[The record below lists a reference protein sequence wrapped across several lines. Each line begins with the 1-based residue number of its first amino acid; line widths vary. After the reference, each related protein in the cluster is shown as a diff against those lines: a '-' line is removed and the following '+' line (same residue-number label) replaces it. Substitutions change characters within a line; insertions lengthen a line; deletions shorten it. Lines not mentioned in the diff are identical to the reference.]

1 MRPMRSM
8 FHDRRRHGVPSL
20 NVASM
25 PDLIFTVLFFF
36 MIVTHMRS
44 DEVKVRLE
52 VPAGSEVKKLTG
64 HPAIINIYIGSQES
78 GVRSQESGVRS
89 QESGVRSQ
97 ESGVRRQE
105 SGVRSQNNTW
115 LVQLNGDLVSP
126 SEIPARIST
135 IRSKLA
141 PENAER
147 LTVSFRADRHAPMGL
162 VSDVKQALQQAYAL
176 KINYS
181 ATEISP

>member
-1 MRPMRSM
+1 MRAMKSLIRG
-8 FHDRRRHGVPSL
+8 DRRRHGVPSL

-52 VPAGSEVKKLTG
+52 VPAGSEVKKLAG
-64 HPAIINIYIGSQES
+64 HPSIINIYIGHSAETA
-78 GVRSQESGVRS
+78 E
-89 QESGVRSQ
+89 
-97 ESGVRRQE
+97 
-105 SGVRSQNNTW
+105 W
-115 LVQLNGDLVSP
+115 AVQLNGDIVSP
-126 SEIPARIST
+126 KDIPARIHA
-135 IRSKLA
+135 IREKLS

-147 LTVSFRADRHAPMGL
+147 LTVSLRADRHAPMGL
-162 VSDVKQALQQAYAL
+162 VNDVKQALQKSYAL

-181 ATEISP
+181 ATEIIP

>member
-1 MRPMRSM
+1 MRSM

-89 QESGVRSQ
+89 QESGVR
-97 ESGVRRQE
+97 RQE

-135 IRSKLA
+135 IRSKLS

>member
-64 HPAIINIYIGSQES
+64 HPAIINIYIGRQGDRET
-78 GVRSQESGVRS
+78 RSLD
-89 QESGVRSQ
+89 
-97 ESGVRRQE
+97 
-105 SGVRSQNNTW
+105 NTW

-126 SEIPARIST
+126 SEIPARINA
-135 IRSKLA
+135 IGSKLS

>member
-8 FHDRRRHGVPSL
+8 FHKKHSGVPSL

-52 VPAGSEVKKLTG
+52 VPAGSEVKKLAG
-64 HPAIINIYIGSQES
+64 HPAIVNIYIGRIGHSTGS
-78 GVRSQESGVRS
+78 GTAKGNGPSTGSGT
-89 QESGVRSQ
+89 E
-97 ESGVRRQE
+97 
-105 SGVRSQNNTW
+105 W
-115 LVQLNGDLVSP
+115 AVQLNGDIVSP
-126 SEIPARIST
+126 KQIPARISE
-135 IRSKLA
+135 IRGKLS

-147 LTVSFRADRHAPMGL
+147 LTVSLRADRRAPMGI
-162 VSDVKQALQQAYAL
+162 VNDVKQALQKSYAL

-181 ATEISP
+181 ATEINP

>member
-8 FHDRRRHGVPSL
+8 FHDRRRQGVPSL

-64 HPAIINIYIGSQES
+64 HPAIINIYIG
-78 GVRSQESGVRS
+78 
-89 QESGVRSQ
+89 
-97 ESGVRRQE
+97 RQGDRE
-105 SGVRSQNNTW
+105 TGRQDNTW

-126 SEIPARIST
+126 SEIPARINA
-135 IRSKLA
+135 IRSKLS

-162 VSDVKQALQQAYAL
+162 VSDVKRALQKAYAL

>member
-8 FHDRRRHGVPSL
+8 FHGRRRHHVPTL

-52 VPAGSEVKKLTG
+52 VPAGSEVKKLAG
-64 HPAIINIYIGSQES
+64 HPAIVNIYIGRQGDKET
-78 GVRSQESGVRS
+78 
-89 QESGVRSQ
+89 
-97 ESGVRRQE
+97 RRQD
-105 SGVRSQNNTW
+105 NTW
-115 LVQLNGDLVSP
+115 LVQLNGDIVSP
-126 SEIPARIST
+126 KEIPARINA
-135 IRSKLA
+135 IRSKLS

-162 VSDVKQALQQAYAL
+162 VSDVKRALQKAYAL

>member
-8 FHDRRRHGVPSL
+8 FHDRRRQGVPTL

-64 HPAIINIYIGSQES
+64 HPAIINIYIGRQGDRET
-78 GVRSQESGVRS
+78 
-89 QESGVRSQ
+89 
-97 ESGVRRQE
+97 RRQD
-105 SGVRSQNNTW
+105 NTW

-126 SEIPARIST
+126 SEIPARINA
-135 IRSKLA
+135 IRSKLS

-176 KINYS
+176 KSNYS

>member
-1 MRPMRSM
+1 MRPIRSM

-52 VPAGSEVKKLTG
+52 VPAGHEVKKLAG
-64 HPAIINIYIGSQES
+64 HPAIINIYIGKSQKD
-78 GVRSQESGVRS
+78 VWQ
-89 QESGVRSQ
+89 
-97 ESGVRRQE
+97 
-105 SGVRSQNNTW
+105 
-115 LVQLNGDLVSP
+115 VQLNGNLVSP
-126 SEIPARIST
+126 AEIPALISD
-135 IRSKLA
+135 IRSKLSA
-141 PENAER
+141 ENAER
-147 LTVSFRADRHAPMGL
+147 LTVSLRADRHAPMGL
-162 VSDVKQALQQAYAL
+162 VSDVKQALQKSYAL

-181 ATEISP
+181 ATELK

>member
-1 MRPMRSM
+1 MRPMRSI
-8 FHDRRRHGVPSL
+8 FHGRRRHSVPTL

-52 VPAGSEVKKLTG
+52 VPAGSEVKKLAG
-64 HPAIINIYIGSQES
+64 HPAIVNIYIG
-78 GVRSQESGVRS
+78 
-89 QESGVRSQ
+89 
-97 ESGVRRQE
+97 RQGDKE
-105 SGVRSQNNTW
+105 TGRQDNTW
-115 LVQLNGDLVSP
+115 LVQLNGDIVSL
-126 SEIPARIST
+126 SEIPARINA
-135 IRSKLA
+135 IRSKLS

-162 VSDVKQALQQAYAL
+162 VSDVKRALQKAYAL

-181 ATEISP
+181 ATEISTINH

>member
-1 MRPMRSM
+1 MRAMKSLIRG
-8 FHDRRRHGVPSL
+8 DRRRHGVPSL

-52 VPAGSEVKKLTG
+52 VPAGSEVKKLAG
-64 HPAIINIYIGSQES
+64 HPAIVNIYIGRQGDKET
-78 GVRSQESGVRS
+78 RSQGDKETRS
-89 QESGVRSQ
+89 QD
-97 ESGVRRQE
+97 
-105 SGVRSQNNTW
+105 NTW
-115 LVQLNGDLVSP
+115 LVQLNGDIVLP
-126 SEIPARIST
+126 KDIPARINE
-135 IRSKLA
+135 IRSKLS

-147 LTVSFRADRHAPMGL
+147 LTVSLRADRHAPMGL
-162 VSDVKQALQQAYAL
+162 VNDVKQALQKSYAL

>member
-1 MRPMRSM
+1 M

-64 HPAIINIYIGSQES
+64 HPAIVNIYIGRQGDRET
-78 GVRSQESGVRS
+78 
-89 QESGVRSQ
+89 RSQ
-97 ESGVRRQE
+97 ESGVRRLE
-105 SGVRSQNNTW
+105 SGVRRLDNTW
-115 LVQLNGDLVSP
+115 LVQLNGDIVSP
-126 SEIPARIST
+126 KEIPARINA
-135 IRSKLA
+135 IRSKLS

>member
-1 MRPMRSM
+1 
-8 FHDRRRHGVPSL
+8 
-20 NVASM
+20 M

-52 VPAGSEVKKLTG
+52 VPAGSEVKKLAG
-64 HPAIINIYIGSQES
+64 HPAIINIYIGRQGDRET
-78 GVRSQESGVRS
+78 
-89 QESGVRSQ
+89 
-97 ESGVRRQE
+97 RRQD
-105 SGVRSQNNTW
+105 NTW

-126 SEIPARIST
+126 SEIPARINA
-135 IRSKLA
+135 IRSKLS

-162 VSDVKQALQQAYAL
+162 ISDVKQALQQAYAL

>member
-8 FHDRRRHGVPSL
+8 FHKKHSGVPSL

-52 VPAGSEVKKLTG
+52 VPAGSEVKKLAG
-64 HPAIINIYIGSQES
+64 HPAIVNIYIGRIGPSTGS
-78 GVRSQESGVRS
+78 GTAKGNGPSTVPEPVEGVEGS
-89 QESGVRSQ
+89 K
-97 ESGVRRQE
+97 
-105 SGVRSQNNTW
+105 W
-115 LVQLNGDLVSP
+115 AVQLNGDIVSP
-126 SEIPARIST
+126 KQIPARISE
-135 IRSKLA
+135 IRGKLS

-147 LTVSFRADRHAPMGL
+147 LTVSLRADRHAPMGI
-162 VSDVKQALQQAYAL
+162 VNDVKQALQKSYAL

-181 ATEISP
+181 ATEINP

>member
-1 MRPMRSM
+1 MRAMKSLIRG
-8 FHDRRRHGVPSL
+8 DRRRHGVPTL

-44 DEVKVRLE
+44 DKVKVRLE

-64 HPAIINIYIGSQES
+64 HPAIINIYIGRQGDKETGKQE
-78 GVRSQESGVRS
+78 
-89 QESGVRSQ
+89 
-97 ESGVRRQE
+97 
-105 SGVRSQNNTW
+105 NTW

-126 SEIPARIST
+126 SEIPDRINA
-135 IRSKLA
+135 IRSKLS

-181 ATEISP
+181 ATELSSNKSIK

>member
-8 FHDRRRHGVPSL
+8 FHKKHSEVPSL

-52 VPAGSEVKKLTG
+52 VPAGSEVKKLAG
-64 HPAIINIYIGSQES
+64 HPAIVNIYIGKVGPSTGS
-78 GVRSQESGVRS
+78 GTAKGNGPSTGSGT
-89 QESGVRSQ
+89 E
-97 ESGVRRQE
+97 
-105 SGVRSQNNTW
+105 W
-115 LVQLNGDLVSP
+115 AVQLNGDIVSP
-126 SEIPARIST
+126 KQIPARISE
-135 IRSKLA
+135 IRGKLS

-147 LTVSFRADRHAPMGL
+147 LTVSLRADRRAPMGII
-162 VSDVKQALQQAYAL
+162 SDVKKALQQSYTL

-181 ATEISP
+181 ATEINQ

>member
-8 FHDRRRHGVPSL
+8 FHDRRRQGVPTL

-64 HPAIINIYIGSQES
+64 HPAIINIYIG
-78 GVRSQESGVRS
+78 
-89 QESGVRSQ
+89 
-97 ESGVRRQE
+97 RQ
-105 SGVRSQNNTW
+105 GDKKTGRQDTTW

-126 SEIPARIST
+126 SEIPARINA
-135 IRSKLA
+135 IRSKLS

>member
-1 MRPMRSM
+1 MRAMKSLIRG
-8 FHDRRRHGVPSL
+8 DRRRHGVPSL

-52 VPAGSEVKKLTG
+52 VPAGSEVKKLAG
-64 HPAIINIYIGSQES
+64 HPAIVNIYIGRQGDKET
-78 GVRSQESGVRS
+78 RSQGDKETRS
-89 QESGVRSQ
+89 QD
-97 ESGVRRQE
+97 
-105 SGVRSQNNTW
+105 NTW
-115 LVQLNGDLVSP
+115 LVQLNGDIVSP
-126 SEIPARIST
+126 KDIPARIHA
-135 IRSKLA
+135 IREKLS

-147 LTVSFRADRHAPMGL
+147 LTVSLRADRHAPMGL
-162 VSDVKQALQQAYAL
+162 VNDVKQALQKSYAL

>member
-8 FHDRRRHGVPSL
+8 FHGRRRHHVPTL

-52 VPAGSEVKKLTG
+52 VPAGSEVKKLAG
-64 HPAIINIYIGSQES
+64 HPAIVNIYIG
-78 GVRSQESGVRS
+78 
-89 QESGVRSQ
+89 
-97 ESGVRRQE
+97 RQGDRE
-105 SGVRSQNNTW
+105 TGRQDNTW
-115 LVQLNGDLVSP
+115 LVQLNGDIVSP
-126 SEIPARIST
+126 KEIPSRINT
-135 IRSKLA
+135 IRSKLS

-162 VSDVKQALQQAYAL
+162 VSDVKRALQKAYAL

>member
-8 FHDRRRHGVPSL
+8 FLGRRRHGVPSL

-52 VPAGSEVKKLTG
+52 VPAGSEVKKLVG
-64 HPAIINIYIGSQES
+64 HPAIVNIYIGLSNTQE
-78 GVRSQESGVRS
+78 
-89 QESGVRSQ
+89 
-97 ESGVRRQE
+97 
-105 SGVRSQNNTW
+105 W
-115 LVQLNGDLVSP
+115 LVQLNGDIVSP
-126 SEIPARIST
+126 EDIPAHISA
-135 IRSKLA
+135 IRSKLS
-141 PENAER
+141 PENVER
-147 LTVSFRADRHAPMGL
+147 LTVCFRADRRAPMGL
-162 VSDVKQALQQAYAL
+162 VSDVKQALQQSYAL

-181 ATEISP
+181 ATEIAP

>member
-8 FHDRRRHGVPSL
+8 FHGRRRHHVPTL

-52 VPAGSEVKKLTG
+52 VPAGSEVKKLAG
-64 HPAIINIYIGSQES
+64 HPAIVNIYIG
-78 GVRSQESGVRS
+78 
-89 QESGVRSQ
+89 
-97 ESGVRRQE
+97 RQGDKE
-105 SGVRSQNNTW
+105 TGRQDNTW
-115 LVQLNGDLVSP
+115 LVQLNGDIVSP
-126 SEIPARIST
+126 KEIPARINA
-135 IRSKLA
+135 IRSKLS

-162 VSDVKQALQQAYAL
+162 VSDVKRALQKAYAL

-181 ATEISP
+181 ATDISTINH

>member
-8 FHDRRRHGVPSL
+8 FHGRRRHGVPSL

-52 VPAGSEVKKLTG
+52 VPAGSEVKKLAG
-64 HPAIINIYIGSQES
+64 HPAIINIYIGSGERTEVGGEKLEVRGERIPKGQE
-78 GVRSQESGVRS
+78 
-89 QESGVRSQ
+89 
-97 ESGVRRQE
+97 
-105 SGVRSQNNTW
+105 W
-115 LVQLNGDLVSP
+115 LVQLNGDIVSP
-126 SEIPARIST
+126 GEIPARISE
-135 IRSKLA
+135 IRSKLS
-141 PENAER
+141 PENAEH

>member
-1 MRPMRSM
+1 M
-8 FHDRRRHGVPSL
+8 FHDRRRQGVPSL

-64 HPAIINIYIGSQES
+64 HPAIINIYIG
-78 GVRSQESGVRS
+78 
-89 QESGVRSQ
+89 
-97 ESGVRRQE
+97 RQGDRE
-105 SGVRSQNNTW
+105 TGRQDNTW

-126 SEIPARIST
+126 SEIPARINA
-135 IRSKLA
+135 IRSKLS

>member
-52 VPAGSEVKKLTG
+52 VPAGHEVKKLAG
-64 HPAIINIYIGSQES
+64 HPAIINIYIGKSQKD
-78 GVRSQESGVRS
+78 VWQ
-89 QESGVRSQ
+89 
-97 ESGVRRQE
+97 
-105 SGVRSQNNTW
+105 
-115 LVQLNGDLVSP
+115 VQLNGNLVSP
-126 SEIPARIST
+126 AEIPALISD
-135 IRSKLA
+135 IRSKLSA
-141 PENAER
+141 ENAER

-162 VSDVKQALQQAYAL
+162 VSDVKQALQKSYAL

-181 ATEISP
+181 ATELK

>member
-64 HPAIINIYIGSQES
+64 HPAIVNIYIGRQGDRET
-78 GVRSQESGVRS
+78 
-89 QESGVRSQ
+89 RSQ
-97 ESGVRRQE
+97 ESGVRRLE
-105 SGVRSQNNTW
+105 SGVRRLDNTW
-115 LVQLNGDLVSP
+115 LVQLNGDIVSP
-126 SEIPARIST
+126 KEIPARINA
-135 IRSKLA
+135 IRSKLS

-162 VSDVKQALQQAYAL
+162 VSDVKRALQKAYAL

>member
-8 FHDRRRHGVPSL
+8 FHDRRRQGVPTL

-64 HPAIINIYIGSQES
+64 NPAIINIYIG
-78 GVRSQESGVRS
+78 
-89 QESGVRSQ
+89 
-97 ESGVRRQE
+97 RQGDRE
-105 SGVRSQNNTW
+105 TGRQDNTW

-126 SEIPARIST
+126 SEIPARINA
-135 IRSKLA
+135 IRSKLS

-162 VSDVKQALQQAYAL
+162 ISDVKQALQQAYAL

>member
-8 FHDRRRHGVPSL
+8 FHDHRRHGVPSL

-36 MIVTHMRS
+36 MIVIHMRS

-52 VPAGSEVKKLTG
+52 VPAGSEVKKLVG
-64 HPAIINIYIGSQES
+64 HPAIINIYIG
-78 GVRSQESGVRS
+78 
-89 QESGVRSQ
+89 
-97 ESGVRRQE
+97 RQ
-105 SGVRSQNNTW
+105 GGKVTGRQDHTW
-115 LVQLNGDLVSP
+115 AVQLNGDIVSP
-126 SEIPARIST
+126 ADIPARISE
-135 IRSKLA
+135 IRGKLS

-147 LTVSFRADRHAPMGL
+147 LTVSLRVDRRAPMGL
-162 VSDVKQALQQAYAL
+162 VSDVKQALQKSYAL

>member
-64 HPAIINIYIGSQES
+64 HPAIINIYIGRQGDRET
-78 GVRSQESGVRS
+78 RSLD
-89 QESGVRSQ
+89 
-97 ESGVRRQE
+97 
-105 SGVRSQNNTW
+105 NTW

-126 SEIPARIST
+126 SEIPARINA
-135 IRSKLA
+135 IRSKLS

>member
-1 MRPMRSM
+1 MRAMKSLIRG
-8 FHDRRRHGVPSL
+8 DRRRHGVPSL

-52 VPAGSEVKKLTG
+52 VPAGSEVKKLAG
-64 HPAIINIYIGSQES
+64 HPAIINIYIGRQGDKET
-78 GVRSQESGVRS
+78 
-89 QESGVRSQ
+89 
-97 ESGVRRQE
+97 RRQD
-105 SGVRSQNNTW
+105 NTW
-115 LVQLNGDLVSP
+115 MVQLNGDIVLP
-126 SEIPARIST
+126 KDIPARISE
-135 IRSKLA
+135 IRGKLS

-147 LTVSFRADRHAPMGL
+147 LTVSLRADRHAPMGL
-162 VSDVKQALQQAYAL
+162 VNDVKQALQKSYAL